1 MATQDFP
8 KTTSDNDVTMK
19 DDDALENTSDTEGY
33 LFEEAEERIRILAGS
48 TETAASFEF
57 KKEDHTLGNALR
69 FIIMKNPDVEFC
81 GYSIPHPSEP
91 LMCVRIQT
99 YKGTTAIQAL
109 EKGFDDLME
118 LCDTV
123 AEKFMEARQQFAE
136 RMET

>member
-1 MATQDFP
+1 MATQDFS

-19 DDDALENTSDTEGY
+19 DDDVLENTSDTEGY

-69 FIIMKNPDVEFC
+69 FIIMKKSAFDLSSYGDRSTQILENI
-81 GYSIPHPSEP
+81 SAN
-91 LMCVRIQT
+91 
-99 YKGTTAIQAL
+99 KGTTAIQAL

-136 RMET
+136 KMET

>member
-1 MATQDFP
+1 
-8 KTTSDNDVTMK
+8 
-19 DDDALENTSDTEGY
+19 
-33 LFEEAEERIRILAGS
+33 
-48 TETAASFEF
+48 
-57 KKEDHTLGNALR
+57 
-69 FIIMKNPDVEFC
+69 
-81 GYSIPHPSEP
+81 
-91 LMCVRIQT
+91 MCVRIQT